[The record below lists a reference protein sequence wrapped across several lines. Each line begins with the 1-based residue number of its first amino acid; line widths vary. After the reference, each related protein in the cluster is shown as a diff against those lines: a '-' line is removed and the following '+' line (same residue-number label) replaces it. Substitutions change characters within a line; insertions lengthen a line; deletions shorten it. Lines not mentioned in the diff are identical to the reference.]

1 MKGLT
6 SDVVVHVLDEIEAGW
21 NTDRSVVDDLNLR
34 GIQRVSYRRSS
45 QDCCVTTPESAC
57 RSSCLSKML
66 SCPIRPAHQ
75 G

>member
-34 GIQRVSYRRSS
+34 GIQRVS
-45 QDCCVTTPESAC
+45 
-57 RSSCLSKML
+57 
-66 SCPIRPAHQ
+66 
-75 G
+75 